1 MQKTLLILGI
11 LVVTLFSTAC
21 VNKFA
26 VQELN
31 NNAKALIAEGR
42 VDDAIARLESSI
54 DLDEK
59 VFETHYNLA
68 VVYIQAK
75 KYDKAIKSLEKTIEL
90 NPDFAD
96 AYYSMGVVYEDKAV
110 DIINGEVKDEDGNLV
125 NEDIEQAA
133 DEDSDAKKELTDA
146 EKTQIC
152 DYITTAIDYYNKYLS
167 KNSNADDKDKVNEK
181 IESLNKDLVKYSVES
196 PSDVKVR

>member
-1 MQKTLLILGI
+1 MQKTLLIIGI

-31 NNAKALIAEGR
+31 NNAKAMMAEGR

-54 DLDEK
+54 DLDER

-96 AYYSMGVVYEDKAV
+96 AYYSMGVAYEDKAV
-110 DIINGEVKDEDGNLV
+110 DIINGEVKDEDGNV
-125 NEDIEQAA
+125 KEA
-133 DEDSDAKKELTDA
+133 DENVAEDTETKKKLTDA

-152 DYITTAIDYYNKYLS
+152 DYMTTAIDYYNKYLS
-167 KNSNADDKDKVNEK
+167 KESNSDDKDKVNEK
-181 IESLNKDLVKYSVES
+181 IESLNKDLIKYSVET

>member
-1 MQKTLLILGI
+1 MQKTLLIIGI

-31 NNAKALIAEGR
+31 NNAKAMMAEGR

-54 DLDEK
+54 DLDER

-75 KYDKAIKSLEKTIEL
+75 RYDKAIKSLEKTIEL

-96 AYYSMGVVYEDKAV
+96 AYYSMAVAYEDKAV
-110 DIINGEVKDEDGNLV
+110 DIINGEVRDENGNV
-125 NEDIEQAA
+125 KEA
-133 DEDSDAKKELTDA
+133 DEQVAEDMETKKELTDS

-152 DYITTAIDYYNKYLS
+152 DYLTTSIDYYNKYLS
-167 KNSNADDKDKVNEK
+167 KDSNSADKDKVNEK
-181 IESLNKDLVKYSVES
+181 IESLNKDLVKYSVET

>member
-1 MQKTLLILGI
+1 MQKTLLIIGI

-31 NNAKALIAEGR
+31 NNAKAMMAEGR

-54 DLDEK
+54 DLDER

-96 AYYSMGVVYEDKAV
+96 AYYSMGVAYEDKAV
-110 DIINGEVKDEDGNLV
+110 DIINGEVKDEDGNV
-125 NEDIEQAA
+125 KEA
-133 DEDSDAKKELTDA
+133 DEKVAEDTEAKKELTDA

-152 DYITTAIDYYNKYLS
+152 DYMTSAIDYYNKYLS
-167 KNSNADDKDKVNEK
+167 KESNSDDKDKVNEK
-181 IESLNKDLVKYSVES
+181 IESLNKDLVKYSVET

>member
-1 MQKTLLILGI
+1 MQKTLLIIGI

-31 NNAKALIAEGR
+31 NNAKAMMAEGR

-54 DLDEK
+54 DLDER

-96 AYYSMGVVYEDKAV
+96 AYYSMGVAYEDKAV
-110 DIINGEVKDEDGNLV
+110 DIINGEVKDEDGNV
-125 NEDIEQAA
+125 KEA
-133 DEDSDAKKELTDA
+133 DENVAEDTETKKELTDA

-152 DYITTAIDYYNKYLS
+152 DYMTTAIDYYNKYLS
-167 KNSNADDKDKVNEK
+167 KESNSDDKDKVNEK
-181 IESLNKDLVKYSVES
+181 IESLNKDLVKYSVET

>member
-1 MQKTLLILGI
+1 MQKTLLIIGI

-31 NNAKALIAEGR
+31 NNAKAMMAEGR

-54 DLDEK
+54 DLDER

-96 AYYSMGVVYEDKAV
+96 AYYSMGVAYEDKAV
-110 DIINGEVKDEDGNLV
+110 DIINGEVKDEDDNV
-125 NEDIEQAA
+125 KEA
-133 DEDSDAKKELTDA
+133 DENVVEDTETKKELTDA

-152 DYITTAIDYYNKYLS
+152 DYMTVAIDYYNKYLS
-167 KNSNADDKDKVNEK
+167 KESNSDDKDKVNEK
-181 IESLNKDLVKYSVES
+181 IESLNKDLVKYSVET

>member
-1 MQKTLLILGI
+1 MQKTLLIIGI

-31 NNAKALIAEGR
+31 NNAKAMMAEGR

-54 DLDEK
+54 DLDER

-96 AYYSMGVVYEDKAV
+96 AYYSMGVAYEDKAV
-110 DIINGEVKDEDGNLV
+110 DIINCEVKDEDGNV
-125 NEDIEQAA
+125 KEA
-133 DEDSDAKKELTDA
+133 DENVAEDTETKKELTDA

-152 DYITTAIDYYNKYLS
+152 DYMTTAIDYYNKYLS
-167 KNSNADDKDKVNEK
+167 KESNSDDKDKVNEK
-181 IESLNKDLVKYSVES
+181 IESLNKDLVKYSVET